1 MSVANVADTQIGRD
15 IVSLT
20 LGPAGGGGTDWVQV
34 YASCSRNIDIRT
46 ENLKSVKEFWD
57 YDVAIAGAASL
68 DLEFDVRDEEI
79 LLNYLNETDWCEC
92 SYQVTWGVGAAESG
106 TAVITKSNRSAPGEG
121 KQKYSYTLKIRPG
134 A

>member
-15 IVSLT
+15 IVSLE
-20 LGPAGGGGTDWVQV
+20 LGPAGGGRTDWVQV

-79 LLNYLNETDWCEC
+79 LLNYLNDTDWCEC
-92 SYQVTWGVGAAESG
+92 SYQVTWGTGDPEAG
-106 TAVITKSNRSAPGEG
+106 TAVITKSNRIASGEG